1 LQKIYLSFLASVQLQ
16 AASRAVTIETKVHQ
30 ACEPI
35 GGAAIADCGE
45 SLCSDEREL
54 ADVPLGKYGLYTNN
68 PEEFEKRMDE
78 IEDSLNKAE
87 YVFDDPQEW
96 IEIDDFMAAMRKEH
110 LWL

>member
-1 LQKIYLSFLASVQLQ
+1 MSEDIKDKEIK
-16 AASRAVTIETKVHQ
+16 THQ

-35 GGAAIADCGE
+35 GGAARVDYAE
-45 SLCSDEREL
+45 PLYSDEREL
-54 ADVPLGKYGLYTNN
+54 ADVPLGKYGFYTNN
-68 PEEFEKRMDE
+68 PEEFEKRIDE

-110 LWL
+110 SWL